1 MNATMKARAKTVS
14 GAAKGGASAIRRL
27 IDGRG
32 ATPKDAGSQAKSTFK
47 DARKQTTSAIKE
59 ARRQVRK
66 QATRARITAARVRAG
81 TRAKSEGPSK
91 KAVGA
96 AGAAGLAAGYFLDPD
111 SGKRRR
117 HIARDRAL
125 SLLRRRAETTRR
137 EAEYRTGQVEGKI
150 EAAKSKARRE
160 KPAANDQDLAE
171 RVKSEIFQP
180 ADAPKGSVN
189 VNVEH
194 GVVYLRGEVKRP
206 DEIKKLVEQAG
217 SIDGVAGVEN
227 LLHSP

>member
-1 MNATMKARAKTVS
+1 MNAMIRARAKTLS
-14 GAAKGGASAIRRL
+14 GAAKDGASAIRRL
-27 IDGRG
+27 IGGRG
-32 ATPKDAGSQAKSTFK
+32 STTTDPGDQAKSTFK
-47 DARKQTTSAIKE
+47 DAQKQATSAIKD
-59 ARRQVRK
+59 ARRQARK

-81 TRAKSEGPSK
+81 RRARSEGASK

-125 SLLRRRAETTRR
+125 SLLRRGAETTRR

-150 EAAKSKARRE
+150 EAAKSKARPE
-160 KPAANDQDLAE
+160 KPTANDQDLAD

-206 DEIKKLVEQAG
+206 DEINKLVEQAG
-217 SIDGVAGVEN
+217 SVDGVAGVEN
-227 LLHSP
+227 LLHTP